1 MWERSVARGIPRT
14 PHSAHRTRLF
24 MTAPSG
30 ILDFFVLE
38 ASEYIEQLDG
48 LVSSG
53 GSAGPNPESFQ
64 RAARALRGSATMA
77 RLAAFADLAAALE
90 RAARSL
96 RDGSLRWTP
105 ALSGAIVGAVDDLK
119 ILVRA
124 ARAWG
129 DGESRRASARAAEI
143 SGFLPAERP
152 ATASPA
158 ISQSGPAF
166 LAAET
171 ANIAAGLELLLT
183 GPADAGAHMNVLQR
197 LRALRGIAAIRDMPP
212 LPDVLDAA
220 DEAVG
225 PLETQQG
232 ELTAAHR
239 ELIVASTAML
249 RDAAQVLRGH
259 ASAGAPLGPL
269 ALSPEATQKFEVA
282 LSRFVDA
289 DAGRPLIVPVS
300 DLFFNDAGPHVVSE
314 TPQPATTPA
323 DRFRLEMVGH
333 GEHLRRLIGD
343 ARASS
348 DPATLDRSRRA
359 LRRALA
365 AVRNTAE
372 SFGENAVA
380 DTVTALAESLGSL
393 DAPGLSVLAG
403 LAEVM
408 SSPGHDSQRLRIE
421 LPRLMAG
428 RVERSRADVADTS
441 SVGGE
446 LPWIEPPA
454 AEPPRTRAAPAEPTR
469 PAPAR
474 PRPAFTG
481 QPAFRAQPPPA
492 QMQPRPTMPPAAPAM
507 PATPPAPPPV
517 GAGLASLLEMGIAS
531 VEELAERPLSAPV
544 PLEETLVPIES
555 LVYRGESAW
564 RRALELRDDL
574 RKQAAPPREALE
586 ELYDLLDLVTDE

>member
-1 MWERSVARGIPRT
+1 
-14 PHSAHRTRLF
+14 

-48 LVSSG
+48 LVVSG
-53 GSAGPNPESFQ
+53 GSSGPNAEAFQ

-77 RLAAFADLAAALE
+77 RLGAFADLAAALE
-90 RAARSL
+90 RTARSL
-96 RDGSLRWTP
+96 RDGSLRWSP

-152 ATASPA
+152 AAASPGTG
-158 ISQSGPAF
+158 QTGPAF

-183 GPADAGAHMNVLQR
+183 GPADATAPGNVLQR
-197 LRALRGIAAIRDMPP
+197 LRALRGIAAIRDVPP

-220 DEAVG
+220 DEAIR
-225 PLETQQG
+225 PLETEG

-239 ELIVASTAML
+239 ELLDAAAAML
-249 RDAAQVLRGH
+249 RDAARALRG
-259 ASAGAPLGPL
+259 SGPTGGTLGPL
-269 ALSPEATQKFEVA
+269 AVSPEASERFEAA
-282 LSRFVDA
+282 LGRFVDA
-289 DAGRPLIVPVS
+289 DGERMRIVPVS
-300 DLFFNDAGPHVVSE
+300 ELFFDDAGPHVMSE
-314 TPQPATTPA
+314 TSNPPTTPA

-333 GEHLRRLIGD
+333 GEHLRRLVGD
-343 ARASS
+343 ARNSP
-348 DPATLDRSRRA
+348 DPATIGRSRRA

-365 AVRNTAE
+365 SVRTTAE
-372 SFGENAVA
+372 SFGEHTIA
-380 DTVTALAESLGSL
+380 DTVTALGESLSSP

-403 LAEVM
+403 LAELL
-408 SSPGHDSQRLRIE
+408 SSPGHDSQRLRTE

-428 RVERSRADVADTS
+428 RVERERAASPITPS
-441 SVGGE
+441 ATTE
-446 LPWIEPPA
+446 LPWIEPP
-454 AEPPRTRAAPAEPTR
+454 
-469 PAPAR
+469 
-474 PRPAFTG
+474 
-481 QPAFRAQPPPA
+481 
-492 QMQPRPTMPPAAPAM
+492 PAAP
-507 PATPPAPPPV
+507 PHPAPRPQPAWAPPQANV
-517 GAGLASLLEMGIAS
+517 RARAPIPHQPASPPPTSPPSGPAGAGLASLLDLGIAS

-544 PLEETLVPIES
+544 PVEETLVPIES

-574 RKQAAPPREALE
+574 RKQPAPPREALE